1 MLEVTPAKLKRLY
14 KAMSDIACRETSYN
28 PFKGAIWYYN
38 GWLYATDSFCIV
50 RVELSWLK
58 YEGRW
63 GKLYVVQGT
72 DDKGFIDLGE
82 DATTDR
88 YNDSGNAKRLAEMF
102 EPDMKAPDGRV
113 GTDLKI
119 LNPALKCFNALKLP
133 VTFSQDSKRLFLTA
147 MADAKFERYNHQV
160 RMEALVMHVRLP

>member
-72 DDKGFIDLGE
+72 DDKALSTWARMRPPT
-82 DATTDR
+82 ATTI
-88 YNDSGNAKRLAEMF
+88 LATQS
-102 EPDMKAPDGRV
+102 DW
-113 GTDLKI
+113 
-119 LNPALKCFNALKLP
+119 LKCSSLI
-133 VTFSQDSKRLFLTA
+133 
-147 MADAKFERYNHQV
+147 
-160 RMEALVMHVRLP
+160 